1 MDITQGAPFE
11 SFGLSEATMRAIQ
24 NKGYEVST
32 PVQAGCIPPMLA
44 GKDVIAKAPT
54 GTGLRVPG
62 LLGRRL
68 RLRRRHH
75 RPHDGTLYHG
85 AGRGRQRRA

>member
-1 MDITQGAPFE
+1 MAEIYENEDNTMDITQGAPFE
-11 SFGLSEATMRAIQ
+11 SFGLSEATMRAIH

-54 GTGLRVPG
+54 GTGKTFATASPSWSTWT
-62 LLGRRL
+62 RRT
-68 RLRRRHH
+68 RASRR
-75 RPHDGTLYHG
+75 
-85 AGRGRQRRA
+85 